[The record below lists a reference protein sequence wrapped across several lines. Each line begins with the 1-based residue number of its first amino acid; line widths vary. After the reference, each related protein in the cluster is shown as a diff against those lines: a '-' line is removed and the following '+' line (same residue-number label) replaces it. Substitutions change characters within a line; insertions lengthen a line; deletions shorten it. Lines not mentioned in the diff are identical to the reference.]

1 MKTKMYFFYAI
12 SILVLFRGIF
22 SLYNLDFYS
31 KILSEGLIFLWF
43 LIEFKKQKFALSSIP
58 LRYGVFYLIWTGFVA
73 FLVGDSLYEYY
84 LYSRYFILSCLIMY
98 ISYNV
103 NDLKRYSSNI
113 LKAIDFFVLVQIISS
128 LLFFFILGRLER
140 NVGTMSTTGG
150 SLASVWPLTF
160 VPYYFLRFIIRGRWK
175 NLAFVVGLV
184 FIGYASAKRA
194 VYFLIPLSLIII
206 YYGFLGSK
214 IIMRVKGVKLRIL
227 TSLSVLFFVLLLGI
241 SRTESLDQGN
251 GFGLA
256 SLKSAIY
263 YVEEYS
269 FQENVMNG
277 ESIGRMSST
286 INTFQSMWSDRNI
299 FIGNGL
305 SALKGEITYSRYNV
319 GYGVTGLMRE
329 IISIGFIGGIL
340 YLLFYI
346 KLLAKMN
353 EVKRYVLGFDEEVF
367 WIWILGIS
375 GLISLLI
382 TVFGYSRVFVNS
394 LNPIIFTLVFVGI
407 SLKAINRL
415 KYRHQKNKVKK

>member
-1 MKTKMYFFYAI
+1 MKTKIRFFYAI

-22 SLYNLDFYS
+22 SLYNLDFFS
-31 KILSEGLIFLWF
+31 KALSEGLIFLWIF
-43 LIEFKKQKFALSSIP
+43 IEFKKLKFVNSSIP
-58 LRYGVFYLIWTGFVA
+58 ISYGVFYLLWTGVVTI
-73 FLVGDSLYEYY
+73 LGNENLYEYY
-84 LYSRYFILSCLIMY
+84 LYTRYFILSCLMMY
-98 ISYNV
+98 ISYRV

-128 LLFFFILGRLER
+128 VLFFFILGRLER

-150 SLASVWPLTF
+150 SLASVWPMTF
-160 VPYYFLRFIIRGRWK
+160 VPYYFLRFIIKGRWK
-175 NLAFVVGLV
+175 DIAFVAGLV
-184 FIGYASAKRA
+184 FIGYASGKRA

-214 IIMRVKGVKLRIL
+214 IIIRNKGVKLRIL
-227 TSLSVLFFVLLLGI
+227 TSLSMLFFILLLGI
-241 SRTESLDQGN
+241 SNTDSLAQGN
-251 GFGLA
+251 GF
-256 SLKSAIY
+256 SLNSLTSAFK
-263 YVEEYS
+263 YVEKYS
-269 FQENVMNG
+269 TQENVING
-277 ESIGRMSST
+277 ESIGRTSST
-286 INTFQSMWSDRNI
+286 INTFKSLWSDRNI

-305 SALKGEITYSRYNV
+305 SSLRGEITYSRYNV

-346 KLLAKMN
+346 KLLAKMK
-353 EVKRYVLGFDEEVF
+353 EGKRYALGFDEEVF

-382 TVFGYSRVFVNS
+382 TVLGYSRVFVQS
-394 LNPIIFTLVFVGI
+394 LNPIIFILVSVGI
-407 SLKAINRL
+407 SLKAINEL

>member
-214 IIMRVKGVKLRIL
+214 IIMRV
-227 TSLSVLFFVLLLGI
+227 
-241 SRTESLDQGN
+241 
-251 GFGLA
+251 
-256 SLKSAIY
+256 
-263 YVEEYS
+263 
-269 FQENVMNG
+269 
-277 ESIGRMSST
+277 
-286 INTFQSMWSDRNI
+286 
-299 FIGNGL
+299 
-305 SALKGEITYSRYNV
+305 
-319 GYGVTGLMRE
+319 
-329 IISIGFIGGIL
+329 
-340 YLLFYI
+340 
-346 KLLAKMN
+346 
-353 EVKRYVLGFDEEVF
+353 
-367 WIWILGIS
+367 
-375 GLISLLI
+375 
-382 TVFGYSRVFVNS
+382 
-394 LNPIIFTLVFVGI
+394 
-407 SLKAINRL
+407 
-415 KYRHQKNKVKK
+415 